1 MLVFMKRNIAI
12 IFLFMIILG
21 CGIFIFRS
29 YKEKQA
35 YHHEQSS
42 LVAQLRQATEIQ
54 KEAIITRRI
63 STQLE
68 EIAYQQKEISD
79 VQRQEAVNQTMIADQ
94 MRNHAEEEREKA
106 LSAQQAALE
115 AFNQME
121 EQKKIAEIRR
131 EEAIRAQMKADTL
144 ASIALG
150 RSLGSQASTQYIA
163 GNRELA
169 LLLSYSAWKFTSGNN
184 GDVYQPAIFDALL
197 QTGDLSKSM
206 GLHKGAIRD
215 LCLSADERGDFLLS
229 AGQFGELILWRINDD
244 DLVVENILVNNPV
257 YDFRR
262 VVADTKNKRFIALSY
277 TNKLII
283 VDSDKKIQEIL
294 LPSKDVI
301 GMEMVDDEIFIVF
314 GKGDIYTCAPDKWDF
329 SLFYKHTDN
338 ITAFSATNEKCV
350 IGDNKGGVFYLDAGG
365 NALLLSNRMGHQ
377 VACAQALPQTVLY
390 ATGYKNGLV
399 VISDKQANTS
409 KELIGH
415 ISPVTEIRYANGKL
429 FTSSYDGTVRLW
441 NIANESNI
449 VSSIVYQPQE
459 WIHTFVIDKDG
470 KRIFAGDEK
479 GILSMIPIFPEQMA
493 EQIRKRLVRN
503 FTHEEWQYYIGEL
516 SNYETYN

>member
-1 MLVFMKRNIAI
+1 MLFFIKRNMAL
-12 IFLFMIILG
+12 IFLSMIIMG
-21 CGIFIFRS
+21 CGIFIFRL
-29 YKEKQA
+29 YKEKQV
-35 YHHEQSS
+35 YHQEQTS

-79 VQRQEAVNQTMIADQ
+79 VQRQEAVSQTIIADQ

-106 LSAQQAALE
+106 LFAQQAAIE
-115 AFNQME
+115 AFDQME
-121 EQKKIAEIRR
+121 EQKKIAETRR
-131 EEAIRAQMKADTL
+131 EEAISAQLKADTL

-150 RSLGSQASTQYIA
+150 RSLGSQASTQYVA

-169 LLLSYSAWKFTSGNN
+169 LLLSYSAWKFTSENN

-206 GLHKGAIRD
+206 SLHKGAIRD
-215 LCLSADERGDFLLS
+215 LYLSADEKGDFLLS

-244 DLVVENILVNNPV
+244 DIVVESTLVNNPV

-262 VVADTKNKRFIALSY
+262 VVADAANKRFIALSY
-277 TNKLII
+277 TNKLVI
-283 VDSDKKIQEIL
+283 VDSDKKIQEVL
-294 LPSKDVI
+294 LPSKDVV
-301 GMEMVDDEIFIVF
+301 GMKMVEGKVFIAF
-314 GKGDIYTCAPDKWDF
+314 AKGDIYIGTMDKWEF
-329 SLFYKHTDN
+329 SLFYQHTDN
-338 ITAFSATNEKCV
+338 ITAFSMVDENCV
-350 IGDNKGGVFYLDAGG
+350 IGDKKGGVFYIDKVG
-365 NALLLSNRMGHQ
+365 NALPLSNKSGQ
-377 VACAQALPQTVLY
+377 NVVCVQSLPQNGVF
-390 ATGYKNGLV
+390 ATGYKTGLV
-399 VISDKQANTS
+399 VIGDKQTNKS

-415 ISPVTEIRYANGKL
+415 ISPVTEIWYANDKL

-441 NIANESNI
+441 NIADESNI

-459 WIHTFVIDKDG
+459 WIHAFVIDKEG

-503 FTHEEWQYYIGEL
+503 FTHDEWQYYIGEL
-516 SNYETYN
+516 SNYETYK